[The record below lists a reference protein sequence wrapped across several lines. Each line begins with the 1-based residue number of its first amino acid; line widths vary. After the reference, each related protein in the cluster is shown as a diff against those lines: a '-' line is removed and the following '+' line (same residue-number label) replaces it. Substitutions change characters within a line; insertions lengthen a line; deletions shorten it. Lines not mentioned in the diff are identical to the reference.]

1 MGNTPYCHFYM
12 LIINDLHELYV
23 YRKEIGYMNIMFVH
37 LRNIG
42 GVAGG
47 LEKVVCQFANEMVS
61 RGHAAAIVIYDDSGK
76 PPYYR
81 LDERVK
87 LINIWER
94 RSEPRHMGLMTKMSR
109 EWARCRGQVEAWY
122 EAYRD
127 PYILPSLREVYEEFR
142 PDVILNQYYTSSG
155 FVYASKP
162 DCPVINMFHNEPK
175 RILNSASSRE
185 REGMEQ
191 SAMIQVLLPNF
202 ARYAKE
208 KMPGIPCICIP
219 NTVKPYDQI
228 ADLSIEKKKYT
239 VLHVGRLAKD
249 HKQQHILIQA
259 FAQIAD
265 KYPQWNLEFWGSGNE
280 LYKKELLQLI
290 GKMNLEHRVFLCGAT
305 HEILQKY
312 MNADIFAFPSAYEGF
327 PLALTEAMS
336 AGLPVV
342 GYRSCQACSD
352 IIKDGKTGLL
362 AEDGATGLAEKLDLL
377 MGNQKMRI
385 EMGHCARK
393 DMERFAPEKIW
404 NQWEQVINL
413 VVSSKLVM

>member
-1 MGNTPYCHFYM
+1 
-12 LIINDLHELYV
+12 
-23 YRKEIGYMNIMFVH
+23 MFVH

-94 RSEPRHMGLMTKMSR
+94 RSEPPRMGFITKLSR

-162 DCPVINMFHNEPK
+162 GCPVINMFHSEPQ
-175 RILNSASSRE
+175 RILTSLSPRE
-185 REGMEQ
+185 LQGIEHSEMV
-191 SAMIQVLLPNF
+191 QVLLPSFKN
-202 ARYAKE
+202 YVKE
-208 KMPGIPCICIP
+208 KLPKNDCICIP
-219 NTVKPYDQI
+219 NIVYPTEEKS
-228 ADLSIEKKKYT
+228 DLFLKKKWYT
-239 VLHVGRLAKD
+239 ILDVGRLNKEYKRP
-249 HKQQHILIQA
+249 HLLIMA
-259 FAQIAD
+259 FAAIAD
-265 KYPQWNLEFWGSGNE
+265 KYPNWKVEFWGDGNGSYKRE
-280 LYKKELLQLI
+280 LQQLI
-290 GKMNLEHRVFLCGAT
+290 DKEKLRGRVFLCGPT
-305 HEILQKY
+305 HDVLHKY
-312 MNADIFAFPSAYEGF
+312 INSDLFVFPSASEGF
-327 PLALTEAMS
+327 GLAMTEAMS

-342 GYRSCQACSD
+342 GYRSCQACAD
-352 IIKDGKTGLL
+352 IIKDGKNGLL
-362 AEDGATGLAEKLDLL
+362 AEDGIMGLAEKLDIL

-404 NQWEQVINL
+404 NQWEKVL
-413 VVSSKLVM
+413 ASVVSGKMVMD

>member
-1 MGNTPYCHFYM
+1 
-12 LIINDLHELYV
+12 
-23 YRKEIGYMNIMFVH
+23 MFVH

-76 PPYYR
+76 QPYYR

-87 LINIWER
+87 LINIRKR
-94 RSEPRHMGLMTKMSR
+94 RGEPPRMGFITKLSR

-122 EAYRD
+122 EAYRA
-127 PYILPSLREVYEEFR
+127 PYILPSLKEVYEEFQ

-162 DCPVINMFHNEPK
+162 YCPVINMLHNEPK
-175 RILNSASSRE
+175 RILSNASLHE
-185 REGMEQ
+185 RESIAR
-191 SAMIQVLLPNF
+191 SALVQVLLPNF
-202 ARYAKE
+202 ARYIKAE
-208 KMPGIPCICIP
+208 LPDISCICIP
-219 NTVKPYDQI
+219 NTVKLYNQMVNLGERKND
-228 ADLSIEKKKYT
+228 YT
-239 VLHVGRLAKD
+239 ILHVGRLDKA
-249 HKQQHILIQA
+249 HKRQHLLIQA

-265 KYPQWNLEFWGSGNE
+265 KYPRWNVEFWGDGSE
-280 LYKKELLQLI
+280 IYKKELLQLI
-290 GKMNLEHRVFLCGAT
+290 SKMHLEHRVFLCGAT
-305 HEILQKY
+305 HDVLQKY
-312 MNADIFAFPSAYEGF
+312 MHADIFAFPSAYEGF

-336 AGLPVV
+336 AGLPVI
-342 GYRSCQACSD
+342 GYKSCQACSD

-362 AEDGATGLAEKLDLL
+362 ADDGVKGLAEKLDML

-385 EMGHCARK
+385 EMGHFARK

-404 NQWEQVINL
+404 NQWEKVL
-413 VVSSKLVM
+413 DSVVSGKMVAD